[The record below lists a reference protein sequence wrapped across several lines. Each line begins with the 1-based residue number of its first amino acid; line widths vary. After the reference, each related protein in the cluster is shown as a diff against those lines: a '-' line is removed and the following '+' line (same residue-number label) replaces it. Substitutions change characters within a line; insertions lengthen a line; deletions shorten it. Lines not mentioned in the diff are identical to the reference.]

1 MKTVNKK
8 TKKTSTTKTKSQAVG
23 LEAFGAIVKQFLK
36 HNYIYII
43 MILLVVARIGLGYA
57 MGGWYG
63 ISETYDDV
71 AMMQGLSL
79 KRLIEPTNL
88 ALIKDLSFSL
98 FLGFSAISG
107 LPYTVVLS
115 GFWVLTAFTAWLLT
129 GKVTK
134 NKWVRLFV
142 FAYVLFLPIAFT
154 SWGGLRIYRNA
165 IIAPCIILTFC
176 FTLITPKGY

>member
-71 AMMQGLSL
+71 GA
-79 KRLIEPTNL
+79 
-88 ALIKDLSFSL
+88 
-98 FLGFSAISG
+98 
-107 LPYTVVLS
+107 
-115 GFWVLTAFTAWLLT
+115 
-129 GKVTK
+129 VT
-134 NKWVRLFV
+134 
-142 FAYVLFLPIAFT
+142 
-154 SWGGLRIYRNA
+154 
-165 IIAPCIILTFC
+165 
-176 FTLITPKGY
+176 